1 MKNFAIFLFF
11 VSFVFSFLDAET
23 PWAGNFDDRVYS
35 FNNNLQYCDTRPDG
49 ITMANTQ
56 GTAHFGD
63 NRWFLTSTKE
73 LNAYNGFFTLNNVKY
88 LLNTSAS
95 FDEEREKY
103 TYADHL
109 GDIDFDQRDKKLY
122 VPLEK
127 LKMEDDWSGYSI
139 YTWDDVVSLMVMG

>member
-1 MKNFAIFLFF
+1 MKKIAIFLFF

-35 FNNNLQYCDTRPDG
+35 FNNNLQYCDTRQDG

-109 GDIDFDQRDKKLY
+109 GDIDFDQRDK
-122 VPLEK
+122 
-127 LKMEDDWSGYSI
+127 
-139 YTWDDVVSLMVMG
+139 